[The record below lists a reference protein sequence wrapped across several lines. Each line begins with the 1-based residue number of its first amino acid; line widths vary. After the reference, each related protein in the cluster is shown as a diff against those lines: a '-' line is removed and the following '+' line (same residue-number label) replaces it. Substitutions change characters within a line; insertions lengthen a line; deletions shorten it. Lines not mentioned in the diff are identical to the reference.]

1 MAGAATGGARAAGSV
16 AGAYASGAA
25 GKSGRQAAAAG
36 LGNVAKSA
44 AAAAAS
50 PLRRVAATLAANYA
64 SGKTGGSEDHG
75 TESPRDS
82 APGWA
87 KALRRRQT
95 IGQAASLTAHTL
107 KGGDS
112 HSGGQGPDI
121 SDRS

>member
-1 MAGAATGGARAAGSV
+1 MAAAATGGARAAGSA

-36 LGNVAKSA
+36 LGNIARSA
-44 AAAAAS
+44 ASAAAS
-50 PLRRVAATLAANYA
+50 PLRRAAATLSANYA
-64 SGKTGGSEDHG
+64 AGKTGGSDDPR
-75 TESPRDS
+75 TESAGDA

-87 KALRRRQT
+87 RALRRRQA

-112 HSGGQGPDI
+112 QSGSQGPDI